1 MSQATMKVQPKT
13 KDQQTGAHAVLTAR
27 RIVAY
32 AVLILLCA
40 LCLFFFYVLI
50 INATRPHADIQ
61 RASRSCRVRGRR
73 CATTSR
79 R

>member
-1 MSQATMKVQPKT
+1 MSQATMKMQPKT

-50 INATRPHADIQ
+50 INARTRISR

>member
-40 LCLFFFYVLI
+40 LCLFFFYVRNPPARGYPEGLLVP
-50 INATRPHADIQ
+50 AGFVDVAVQQLHAGDK
-61 RASRSCRVRGRR
+61 
-73 CATTSR
+73 
-79 R
+79 